1 MGFRTGAFA
10 TCWEVEP
17 GKGKF
22 SKVRLSINR
31 KNKETGEW
39 EREFNGYCMFI
50 GNANAKAQ
58 QLKRQSRIKLG
69 DVDVTNT
76 YDKETKKEYITY
88 KVFSFDMADE
98 ATPANHSGSSESES
112 RAEGDTGETGGELPW

>member
-39 EREFNGYCMFI
+39 ELEFNGYCMFI

-98 ATPANHSGSSESES
+98 TQAPHSESAVEGNNTD
-112 RAEGDTGETGGELPW
+112 GDTGETGGELPW

>member
-22 SKVRLSINR
+22 TKVRLSINR

-58 QLKRQSRIKLG
+58 QLKRQARIKLG

-98 ATPANHSGSSESES
+98 APSTSQNSEENNPRS
-112 RAEGDTGETGGELPW
+112 EGDTGETGGDLPW